1 MLAAAAAAQTA
12 AAAAAAAQAVQSA
25 AAVTAGING
34 FSPLSSAAT
43 KISEKRK
50 IIEEIAL
57 SDVKK
62 VRRLFTIL
70 PRDHIFF
77 PVCEIELLIVLSTWP
92 LYYSEL
98 SEVLLDNLVGL
109 RLVELK
115 KMQTISNPL
124 SF

>member
-25 AAVTAGING
+25 AAVTAGHCHING

-62 VRRLFTIL
+62 VRRLFTFLQSRSSYSFKKQISKC
-70 PRDHIFF
+70 
-77 PVCEIELLIVLSTWP
+77 VCAALH
-92 LYYSEL
+92 
-98 SEVLLDNLVGL
+98 
-109 RLVELK
+109 
-115 KMQTISNPL
+115 
-124 SF
+124 SFDSSASLNF

>member
-25 AAVTAGING
+25 AAVTAGHCHING

-70 PRDHIFF
+70 QSRILLLKIILKCVCAALHIIYSI
-77 PVCEIELLIVLSTWP
+77 PVPASL
-92 LYYSEL
+92 
-98 SEVLLDNLVGL
+98 N
-109 RLVELK
+109 
-115 KMQTISNPL
+115 
-124 SF
+124 F

>member
-12 AAAAAAAQAVQSA
+12 AIQAVQSA
-25 AAVTAGING
+25 VAVTGQING

-62 VRRLFTIL
+62 VR
-70 PRDHIFF
+70 
-77 PVCEIELLIVLSTWP
+77 
-92 LYYSEL
+92 
-98 SEVLLDNLVGL
+98 
-109 RLVELK
+109 
-115 KMQTISNPL
+115 Q
-124 SF
+124 